1 MADFGLHRV
10 HSGQHLRLRVTRPS
24 LLPVT
29 QCNRDRH
36 RLASLTGG
44 SAKFGS
50 ESTNRSGEG
59 QPGRAGVATF
69 YDAPKSNNSGK
80 SWFSRQKYRQLKEQ
94 LGAAGLSGIASY
106 GVFNTLYYF
115 FSYLGVFFLSLPA
128 DVPSGP
134 GRGIPWA
141 IAYCTRL
148 LMVVWGGSQITKVP
162 RAACALAAAPAMDRL
177 LAWIRDSLNLQNK
190 RNAFL
195 MVIVPAC
202 WVLFLLLI
210 AISIITLL

>member
-1 MADFGLHRV
+1 MVDFGLHRV
-10 HSGQHLRLRVTRPS
+10 HPGQYLRVCESRPS
-24 LLPVT
+24 LLLDT
-29 QCNRDRH
+29 HSYRARQ

-44 SAKFGS
+44 SANFGS
-50 ESTNRSGEG
+50 GPNSGSGGG
-59 QPGRAGVATF
+59 QSGRAGVATF
-69 YDAPKSNNSGK
+69 YEAPKSTSPRK
-80 SWFSRQKYRQLKEQ
+80 SWFSRQNYRELKEQ
-94 LGAAGLSGIASY
+94 LGAAGLSGLASY

-128 DVPSGP
+128 DALRSQD
-134 GRGIPWA
+134 RGIFWA
-141 IAYCTRL
+141 ISYCTRL

-177 LAWIRDSLNLQNK
+177 LAWIRDRLNLQSK

-202 WVLFLLLI
+202 WILFFLLI
-210 AISIITLL
+210 AISVIVLL